1 MLDLSAATAAYREM
15 TGHAPAGLWSSP
27 GRVNLIGD
35 HTDYNDGLALP
46 AAIDRS
52 AVVAA
57 GLRADA
63 MIRCRSRQVP
73 TEVRVALDDIGRGS
87 EDGWALPV
95 LGALWG
101 LRRAGVGVPGIDLTI
116 DSTIPM
122 GGGLASSA
130 ALGVATALAMT
141 DLTGQHL
148 SDSDVARCCQDGE
161 GSIAGAPTGL
171 MDQLAVLAGRTGYA
185 VFLDCRTLERELV
198 PFRPGEVALSLV
210 VIDTS
215 VAHSNRGGG
224 YRARREESAQAA
236 GVLGVHS
243 LRDATLDDVEG
254 RLSGMLQRRARHV
267 LTENA
272 RVRRT
277 VELLRDGRVQAIGGV
292 LEESHASLRD
302 DYEVSSPELDAAV
315 AAAHDAGAWGARMTG
330 AGLGG
335 CAIAL
340 VPSYAREKV
349 AEAVRESFARQGF
362 RAPTVF
368 DVTTADGARRC
379 G

>member
-63 MIRCRSRQVP
+63 MIRCTSRQVP
-73 TEVRVALDDIGRGS
+73 TEVSVALDDIGRRS
-87 EDGWALPV
+87 EDGWALPM

-101 LRRAGVGVPGIDLTI
+101 LRRAGVAVPGIDLTI

-130 ALGVATALAMT
+130 ALGVATALAVT
-141 DLTGQHL
+141 ELTGQHL
-148 SDSDVARCCQDGE
+148 SDADVARCCQDGE

-243 LRDATLDDVEG
+243 LRDATLDDVEA

-277 VELLRDGRVQAIGGV
+277 VELLRDDRVQAIGGV

-315 AAAHDAGAWGARMTG
+315 VAAHDAGAWGARMTG

-379 G
+379 D

>member
-1 MLDLSAATAAYREM
+1 MPDLSAATTAFREM
-15 TGHAPAGLWSSP
+15 TGHTPAGLWASP

-35 HTDYNDGLALP
+35 HTDYNEGLALP
-46 AAIDRS
+46 AAIDRY

-57 GLRADA
+57 GLRDDA
-63 MIRCRSRQVP
+63 MVRCASRQLP
-73 TEVRVALDDIGRGS
+73 REVSVAFDDIGRGS
-87 EDGWALPV
+87 AAGWALPL
-95 LGALWG
+95 LGAVWG
-101 LRRAGVGVPGIDLTI
+101 LRRAGVAVPGVDLVV
-116 DSTIPM
+116 DSTIPV

-130 ALGVATALAMT
+130 ALEVATALAVT
-141 DLTGQHL
+141 ELTGQHL
-148 SDSDVARCCQDGE
+148 SETDLARCCQDGE
-161 GSIAGAPTGL
+161 ESIAGAPTGV
-171 MDQLAVLAGRTGYA
+171 MDQLAVLAGRAGYA
-185 VFLDCRTLERELV
+185 VSLDCRTLDRELI
-198 PFRPGEVALSLV
+198 PFRPGDVALALMI
-210 VIDTS
+210 IDTS

-224 YRARREESAQAA
+224 YRSRREQSAQAA
-236 GVLGVHS
+236 SVLGVHS
-243 LRDATLDDVEG
+243 LRDATLDDVDG

-277 VELLRDGRVQAIGGV
+277 VELLRNGRVQAIGGV

-315 AAAHDAGAWGARMTG
+315 AAAGDAGAWGARMTG

-340 VPSYAREKV
+340 VPSYACQ
-349 AEAVRESFARQGF
+349 AVTAAVDERFARQGF
-362 RAPTVF
+362 RAPMVF
-368 DVTTADGARRC
+368 EVTTADGARRC